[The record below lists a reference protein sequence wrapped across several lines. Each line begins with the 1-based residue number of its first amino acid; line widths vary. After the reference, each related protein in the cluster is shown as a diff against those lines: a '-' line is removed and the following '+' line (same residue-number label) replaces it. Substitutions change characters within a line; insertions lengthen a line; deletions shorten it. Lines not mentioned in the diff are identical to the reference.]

1 MNPVCLYNPLL
12 SPPLSCKT
20 FQKNYLHSLPSLHP
34 HYLVFCPHHFTEQVL
49 PRSLITL
56 TLFSPAA
63 GSPSWSHLI
72 HQQPLTP
79 PSTPPLTP
87 LFLVF
92 LPVVQ
97 GPASQFHPVFSPF
110 TLCWCSLFL
119 SLSSGLCFWVPTSRT
134 LQAATAAAKSLQ
146 LCPTLCNPRDGS
158 SLGSQG
164 LYRRSHPIPWLC
176 FIRYLFLFF
185 HYLILLMQQHVS
197 DLLMLPCSFLRL
209 CVYHFCLI
217 FFLSVLQIGSFLLI
231 FKFTDFSS
239 VISLLLLRWPC
250 EFLIIDLLVFSSVI
264 SIWFFRIVSLC
275 VLGTPNFLLIART
288 FISGNTA
295 PIVALKS
302 LFGNAN
308 IWVKLSHHLLIIFF
322 LGNCSHFPGS
332 LYTE

>member
-34 HYLVFCPHHFTEQVL
+34 HYLGFCPHHFTEQVL

-79 PSTPPLTP
+79 P
-87 LFLVF
+87 FLVF
-92 LPVVQ
+92 FPVVQ
-97 GPASQFHPVFSPF
+97 SPASQFHPVFYPF
-110 TLCWCSLFL
+110 TLCWCSLFFL
-119 SLSSGLCFWVPTSRT
+119 SLSSGLGFWVPTSRT
-134 LQAATAAAKSLQ
+134 LQTAAAAAKLLQ
-146 LCPTLCNPRDGS
+146 SCPTLCDPRDGS
-158 SLGSQG
+158 PLGSQG

-176 FIRYLFLFF
+176 CIRYLFLFF
-185 HYLILLMQQHVS
+185 HYLLVLMQQHVS
-197 DLLMLPCSFLRL
+197 DLLMLPCRFLRL

-217 FFLSVLQIGSFLLI
+217 FVLSVLQMGSFLLI

-264 SIWFFRIVSLC
+264 SIWFFRI
-275 VLGTPNFLLIART
+275 
-288 FISGNTA
+288 
-295 PIVALKS
+295 
-302 LFGNAN
+302 
-308 IWVKLSHHLLIIFF
+308 IFF
-322 LGNCSHFPGS
+322 VCWEHPTFCWLQERLSQETQ
-332 LYTE
+332 LQ